1 MELGLFGNVSASGFN
16 CSTTLIGVI
25 ESNFRQQRSN
35 IASGRYHATIFI
47 IIFYITSKK
56 SNPHK

>member
-1 MELGLFGNVSASGFN
+1 MELGLFGNLNANGFN

-35 IASGRYHATIFI
+35 IAWYDSTTQYGKIVQ
-47 IIFYITSKK
+47 
-56 SNPHK
+56 

>member
-1 MELGLFGNVSASGFN
+1 MELGLFGNLNTNGFN

-35 IASGRYHATIFI
+35 IASGMI
-47 IIFYITSKK
+47 ILQSMEK
-56 SNPHK
+56 